1 MILYNFKQ
9 IIKNIPRNFVMSF
22 AKLFGLSIS
31 FFVVLFAAG
40 YVYYETSFDK
50 CIPDHELIFRC
61 LMQGRLDGQDASF
74 AVTSP
79 EMAKTIVADI
89 PEISEAVRLLN
100 RGETT
105 ITYKEQIFNGG
116 PLFFADPEFF
126 PFFSVPI
133 ITELDNPLA
142 SQNSVTIARSLAEN
156 IFGSAENAL
165 GKVINLENDDAI
177 VTGVFEDLPK
187 NFHLRINLI
196 QSLQKSNP
204 DNVGWGSQNYYT
216 YFKTSKPV
224 TNTEELN
231 FKLSK
236 TVYTYYDS
244 RIDGAKA
251 KTIEDLM
258 YNPEVYVFFP
268 AERLTDVHFSNHKFD
283 PAVTSTKTYI
293 YGAVVLAFMV
303 LLISTI
309 NFVNL
314 TIANVSTRLR
324 EVGIKK
330 TIGASVQNMIHYFL
344 FEALIFLLIGF
355 SAALLLY
362 GMVEENL
369 IAFLGFDISLTSKDY
384 LITIGAVLIGLLFLN
399 LAASIIPVLYI
410 SKRKALNLI
419 RDQEPVRRDF
429 FGKNIFVIAQF
440 LLAVLI
446 ILCSFIVQKQ
456 VNYMINKDRGYDSDN
471 VIMINTWRMD
481 FEKRRVFTDQL
492 RSFNAIESV
501 ATSDVYFG
509 EDPSMNAAFFGTM
522 EDENY
527 FHTTVLPV
535 DYDFI
540 NTFKMEMVEGRFFE
554 KDRQTYKK
562 AVVLNET
569 ARDKYLGEGSLI
581 GTQVIVDGDY
591 EVIGIVKDFNFRSL
605 HHPIQPIVMTSVDH
619 SIMVYIRVSGS
630 RIAEAISIIKEQ
642 WESTGVPVPLNYWF
656 HDEVLEKHYAK
667 DQQAKRLL
675 LVLTFIAIAIAC
687 VGLYAI
693 SFFSIVRR
701 TKEVGIRKV
710 NGAKIWQV
718 MLMLNM
724 DFVKWVAIAF
734 VIATPIAYYAMDKWL
749 QNFAYRTPL
758 SWWVFALA
766 GLLALVIALLT
777 VSWQSWLAARRNPVE
792 ALRYE

>member
-1 MILYNFKQ
+1 M
-9 IIKNIPRNFVMSF
+9 
-22 AKLFGLSIS
+22 
-31 FFVVLFAAG
+31 VLFAAG

-116 PLFFADPEFF
+116 PMFFADPEFF

-142 SQNSVTIARSLAEN
+142 DRNSVTIARSLAEN

-165 GKVINLENDDAI
+165 GKVINLENNEAI
-177 VTGVFEDLPK
+177 VTGVFDDLPK

-303 LLISTI
+303 LLISSI

-314 TIANVSTRLR
+314 TIANVSTRLK

-362 GMVEENL
+362 GMVEKDL
-369 IAFLGFDISLTSKDY
+369 IAFLGFDISLSSKDY

-399 LAASIIPVLYI
+399 LAASILPVLYI
-410 SKRKALNLI
+410 SERRALNLI
-419 RDQEPVRRDF
+419 RDQEPVRRNF
-429 FGKNIFVIAQF
+429 FGKNIFIIAQF

-471 VIMINTWRMD
+471 VITLNIWRMNP
-481 FEKRRVFTDQL
+481 ETRRVFIEQL
-492 RSFNAIESV
+492 RTFTAIESV

-509 EDPSMNAAFFGTM
+509 EDPSMNAAFFWTM

-535 DYDFI
+535 DCDFI

-554 KDRQTYKK
+554 KDRQTDKK

-569 ARDKYLGEGSLI
+569 ARDKYLGEGSLV

-619 SIMVYIRVSGS
+619 SSMVYIRVRGNQ
-630 RIAEAISIIKEQ
+630 IAEAIRIIKEQ

-656 HDEVLEKHYAK
+656 HDEVLEKHYTK

-693 SFFSIVRR
+693 SFFSILKR
-701 TKEVGIRKV
+701 TKEIGIRKV

-749 QNFAYRTPL
+749 QNFAYRTQL

-766 GLLALVIALLT
+766 GLLALAIALLT
-777 VSWQSWLAARRNPVE
+777 VSWQSWRAARRNPVE